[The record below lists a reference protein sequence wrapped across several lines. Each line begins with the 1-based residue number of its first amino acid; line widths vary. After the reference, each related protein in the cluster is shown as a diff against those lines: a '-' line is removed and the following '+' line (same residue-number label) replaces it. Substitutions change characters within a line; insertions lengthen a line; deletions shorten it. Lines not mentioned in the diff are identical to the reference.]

1 VNITGRLYPE
11 NFPRVQRRH
20 CAYPFQVT
28 IAAVQQMFT
37 ILCTLS
43 TPQTVRIAA
52 TVTKM
57 RFVGEHSQ
65 VYYDN
70 CHHRQYAHFQNSLLF
85 TAVLHDFILPSK
97 TSQHHLTTRA
107 AKSEVLS
114 KAINHSQ

>member
-28 IAAVQQMFT
+28 IAAVQQLFT
-37 ILCTLS
+37 IHCNLS
-43 TPQTVRIAA
+43 TPQAMRIAA

-57 RFVGEHSQ
+57 RFVGDRSQ

-70 CHHRQYAHFQNSLLF
+70 CHHRQYAHFQNSVGF
-85 TAVLHDFILPSK
+85 TAVFP
-97 TSQHHLTTRA
+97 
-107 AKSEVLS
+107 
-114 KAINHSQ
+114 